1 MSPNVG
7 RTSSPDALKF
17 WRSPIR
23 AIDAECRYTEGG
35 TPVAVGSI
43 MARSRSVWVRV
54 LQLYEID
61 DEGSD
66 PALASIEDS
75 LLDARVHAR
84 SRFRSV
90 ADHSRFAL
98 YSVHDTDG
106 AAGLPSSPG
115 EHTLIAVREF
125 RRVPLDASTL
135 GLTVF
140 TAQPGRAVQVVAALA
155 GFVERAVDL
164 YQPGYLLLAHSL
176 EQPRTSLL
184 LAAVRDSAALSTAAS
199 SAFNLEA
206 LRAELDPLL
215 ATPLECYAHC
225 PEAMPA
231 DLMGSVSPYAV

>member
-1 MSPNVG
+1 
-7 RTSSPDALKF
+7 
-17 WRSPIR
+17 
-23 AIDAECRYTEGG
+23 
-35 TPVAVGSI
+35 VGSI

-98 YSVHDTDG
+98 YSVHNTDG